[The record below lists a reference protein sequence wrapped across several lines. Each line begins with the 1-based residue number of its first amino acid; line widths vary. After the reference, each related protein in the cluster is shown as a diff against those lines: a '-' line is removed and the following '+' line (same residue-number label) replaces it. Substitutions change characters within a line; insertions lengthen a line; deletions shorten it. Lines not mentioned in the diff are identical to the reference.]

1 MEPIISFGPVGQAI
15 ASLIVVA
22 AGLLAGTL
30 VWRTRKNKKV
40 MLISCCLIAVIAFSA
55 GFLIQYFFA

>member
-1 MEPIISFGPVGQAI
+1 MEPIINIGPVGQAI

-40 MLISCCLIAVIAFSA
+40 MLICCCLIAVIAFGA
-55 GFLIQYFFA
+55 GFLIQYFGA